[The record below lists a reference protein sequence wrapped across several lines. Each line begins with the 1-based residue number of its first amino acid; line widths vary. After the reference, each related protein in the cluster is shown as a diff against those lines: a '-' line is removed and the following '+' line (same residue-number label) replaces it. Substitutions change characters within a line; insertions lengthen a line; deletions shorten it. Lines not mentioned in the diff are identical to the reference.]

1 MSGRIPLLTPDY
13 FQIESRN
20 YLEFLHAP
28 PWLLIFREQQPNP
41 LSFTK
46 ASSLSAEECSTEA
59 VEDCRC
65 TLYCLLQR
73 K

>member
-1 MSGRIPLLTPDY
+1 MTGRMPLLTPDY

-20 YLEFLHAP
+20 YLEFLRAP
-28 PWLLIFREQQPNP
+28 PRLIIFREQQPNP

-59 VEDCRC
+59 VEDCRRR
-65 TLYCLLQR
+65 LYCLLR
-73 K
+73 